1 MTVSALT
8 AAEQFPLQLN
18 PKLLLRQ
25 RHLLPSR
32 KLRLNLKSPLSLKL
46 RQHLRQSPKYPLSR
60 NPWQSPS
67 LNLLRQNLLQ
77 SPQPNLLLKL
87 NLKLLL

>member
-1 MTVSALT
+1 MLT
-8 AAEQFPLQLN
+8 AAVSFPRQR
-18 PKLLLRQ
+18 LLLQQSPRQ

-32 KLRLNLKSPLSLKL
+32 KLRLN
-46 RQHLRQSPKYPLSR
+46 PKYPLSR

>member
-1 MTVSALT
+1 M
-8 AAEQFPLQLN
+8 QLN
-18 PKLLLRQ
+18 PRLHPRQ

-32 KLRLNLKSPLSLKL
+32 KLQLSLQPRK
-46 RQHLRQSPKYPLSR
+46 HLRQSPKLQLNPKYPLSR

-77 SPQPNLLLKL
+77 SPSPWQSPQPNLLLKL

>member
-1 MTVSALT
+1 MRT
-8 AAEQFPLQLN
+8 AAESFLLQLN
-18 PKLLLRQ
+18 PKLHPRQ

-32 KLRLNLKSPLSLKL
+32 KLRLNLKPRK
-46 RQHLRQSPKYPLSR
+46 HLRQSPKLQLNPKYPLSR
-60 NPWQSPS
+60 NPWQSPP

>member
-1 MTVSALT
+1 MLT
-8 AAEQFPLQLN
+8 AAVSFP
-18 PKLLLRQ
+18 RQ

-32 KLRLNLKSPLSLKL
+32 KLQLNLRLPLSLQPRK
-46 RQHLRQSPKYPLSR
+46 HLRQSPKLQLNPKYPLSR
-60 NPWQSPS
+60 NPRQSPS